1 MHELAICEALISQVE
16 DIAGQRTAWVRQVR
30 VGIGPLSGIEPQ
42 LLASAYPLACAGT
55 RAEGSQLEIE
65 HTDVRVRCRG
75 CGAETKAAPNR
86 LVCGACG
93 DWHTDLLAGDE
104 LLLLRV
110 ELETRQCEVEAL
122 RV

>member
-42 LLASAYPLACAGT
+42 LLASAYPLACVGT

-75 CGAETKAAPNR
+75 CGAETMAAPNR

-110 ELETRQCEVEAL
+110 ELETRQYEAEAP

>member
-1 MHELAICEALISQVE
+1 VHELAICQALVSQVE
-16 DIAGQRTAWVRQVR
+16 DIAGQQTAWVRQVR

-42 LLASAYPLACAGT
+42 LLESAYPLACAGT
-55 RAEGSQLEIE
+55 LAEGSLLEIE
-65 HTDVRVRCRG
+65 RTDVRVRCRG
-75 CGAETKAAPNR
+75 CGAETVAAPNR

-110 ELETRQCEVEAL
+110 ELETCQCEVEAPH
-122 RV
+122 V

>member
-1 MHELAICEALISQVE
+1 MHELAICQALITQVE
-16 DIAGQRTAWVRQVR
+16 DIAVQRTAWVRQVR
-30 VGIGPLSGIEPQ
+30 IGVGPLSGIEPQ
-42 LLASAYPLACAGT
+42 LLESAYPLACAGT

-75 CGAETKAAPNR
+75 CGAETMAAPNR

-110 ELETRQCEVEAL
+110 ELETRQCEVEAS

>member
-1 MHELAICEALISQVE
+1 MHELAICRALITQVE
-16 DIAGQRTAWVRQVR
+16 DIAVERTARVRQVR
-30 VGIGPLSGIEPQ
+30 VSVGPLSGIEPR
-42 LLASAYPLACAGT
+42 LLENAYPLACAGT
-55 RAEGSQLEIE
+55 RAQGSQLKIE

-75 CGAETKAAPNR
+75 CGAETLAAPNR

-110 ELETRQCEVEAL
+110 ELETNQCEVEAPG
-122 RV
+122 V

>member
-1 MHELAICEALISQVE
+1 MHELTICQVLVSQVE
-16 DIAGQRTAWVRQVR
+16 DIAVERTAWVRQVH

-42 LLASAYPLACAGT
+42 LLESAYPLACAGT
-55 RAEGSQLEIE
+55 RAEGSLLEIK

-75 CGAETKAAPNR
+75 CGAETIAAPNR
-86 LVCGACG
+86 LVCGSCG

-110 ELETRQCEVEAL
+110 ELETRQREVEAP

>member
-1 MHELAICEALISQVE
+1 MHELAVCQALISQVE
-16 DIAGQRTAWVRQVR
+16 DIAGQRMTRVLQVR

-42 LLASAYPLACAGT
+42 LLESVYPLACAGT

-65 HTDVRVRCRG
+65 QTDVRVRCRG
-75 CGAETKAAPNR
+75 CSAETTASPNR
-86 LVCGACG
+86 LVCGMCG

-110 ELETRQCEVEAL
+110 ELETRQSAVEAL
-122 RV
+122 HV

>member
-1 MHELAICEALISQVE
+1 MHELAVCQALITQVE
-16 DIAGQRTAWVRQVR
+16 DIAVQRTAWVQQVR
-30 VGIGPLSGIEPQ
+30 VGVGPLSGIEPQ
-42 LLASAYPLACAGT
+42 LLESAYPLACAGT
-55 RAEGSQLEIE
+55 RAEGSQLKIE

-75 CGAETKAAPNR
+75 CGAETTASPNR

-110 ELETRQCEVEAL
+110 ELETRHSEVEAS